1 MRLFGQTS
9 ESSLEPAP
17 PGEGVDIPIR
27 SEEIVMVRDPYSQ
40 VAEQFRRLRNSIQ
53 ALNSDGA
60 SRTVMM
66 TSSIRGEGKTVAT
79 LNLAIAL
86 AELPQMRVLVL
97 DVDHLSPQVENY
109 LGLPRRQG
117 LTEVL
122 QGRLPL
128 DQSIRNTAIER
139 MDVMGAGSAPLNPA
153 DILNVDR
160 IRSVLNAL
168 KRRYDYVLIDAPAAL
183 STNSPS
189 VLGSLADGII
199 LVVRL
204 GSTPKPLVEEAYQ
217 SLENLGGNILG
228 TCLTDGSLPDSGR

>member
-1 MRLFGQTS
+1 MRLFGNPSQP
-9 ESSLEPAP
+9 SLEPAP
-17 PGEGVDIPIR
+17 PGEGVDIPVR
-27 SEEIVMVRDPYSQ
+27 SEEIVMVRDPFSQ
-40 VAEQFRRLRNSIQ
+40 VSEQFRRLRNSIH

-79 LNLAIAL
+79 LNLAIAM

-97 DVDHLSPQVENY
+97 DADHQSPQVEGY

-117 LTEVL
+117 ITEVL

-128 DQSIRNTAIER
+128 DQSIRNTAIDR
-139 MDVMGAGSAPLNPA
+139 MDVMGAGSPPHNPA

-168 KRRYDYVLIDAPAAL
+168 KRRYDYIFIDAPSAL
-183 STNSPS
+183 TMNSPS
-189 VLGSLADGII
+189 VLGSLADGIV

-204 GSTPKPLVEEAYQ
+204 NSTPKALVEEAYQ
-217 SLENLGGNILG
+217 LLENLGGNILG
-228 TCLTDGSLPDSGR
+228 TCLTAGSLPDTAR